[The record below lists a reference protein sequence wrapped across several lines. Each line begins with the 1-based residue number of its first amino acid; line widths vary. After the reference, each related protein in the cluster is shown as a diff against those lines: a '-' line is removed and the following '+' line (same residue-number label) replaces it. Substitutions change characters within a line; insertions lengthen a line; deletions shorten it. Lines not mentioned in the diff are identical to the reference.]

1 MRFLHL
7 IIFMLVMSSC
17 SREKPDSV
25 FMNGLPKSGFTIDY
39 KNTMIHSLLNTA
51 IQLRYMY
58 QIIKGVDGL

>member
-1 MRFLHL
+1 
-7 IIFMLVMSSC
+7 MLVMSSC

-25 FMNGLPKSGFTIDY
+25 FMNGLPESGFTIDY
-39 KNTMIHSLLNTA
+39 TCFLNQDIKNTMIHSLLNTA